1 MRKLVIPLGST
12 LSEKQY
18 RQFLKHAYSIM
29 WERGC
34 ISSSEDEDALE
45 LVHLIPSVPET
56 ILALHIGINDS
67 VCTKSIVSPFLPRR
81 AHHTIFANGLL
92 DVLTFTL
99 QTLRAHH
106 EASGARVAI
115 LTSYRANTRIF
126 NLQLIL
132 PDILSVSSW
141 INGRWSILLTDR
153 ELT

>member
-1 MRKLVIPLGST
+1 MIAYAQRALYLLFYQGMHT
-12 LSEKQY
+12 T
-18 RQFLKHAYSIM
+18 QFLRLTRTDI
-29 WERGC
+29 
-34 ISSSEDEDALE
+34 LE
-45 LVHLIPSVPET
+45 ET
-56 ILALHIGINDS
+56 RFQQAHRILKLLFGDLNRL
-67 VCTKSIVSPFLPRR
+67 LP
-81 AHHTIFANGLL
+81 NGLL
-92 DVLTFTL
+92 DGLTFTL